1 MLKMVLADDESI
13 VRDGILNIVNWNDF
27 GIEIIAEASDG
38 QEAYDLC
45 MKHLPDILFTDIR
58 MPIMDGLE
66 VAEKLKENGIE
77 LKVIIFSGVQDFGY
91 AKSALNI
98 NAEGYILKPLEVL
111 ELTEVVRKVVKKI
124 NNERS
129 MAQRVHNLKQQLH
142 ENFGAAREKF
152 LKNII
157 LGAYQLEKDII
168 NKLGYFKEPFSI
180 DKPIVVAVLQVDE
193 YIRLTENYNEE
204 DKQLLSFSIVSIVE
218 ELINNHTLGS
228 CVAMNDNEFAM
239 LFNSEDANSGDKS
252 DLYSEIID
260 SLNKYLQVSVSIG
273 VGREVTNILRI
284 NTSYKEAVEA
294 LYFKFYTGKNAI
306 IDITDISVNLE
317 NNEIPDLYADE
328 NELVNLVKSGN
339 VIETEAAIENLFKK
353 ISLDRKY
360 TMEYI
365 HRICD
370 EIVYI
375 TTRAIYELGEEI
387 GGVNRNRAEILNALY
402 QTESIFDLQKKMS
415 EILVNIARR
424 FSYKYTY
431 KNKKIVDDIM
441 RYIEK
446 KYMDDLNI
454 NKIAES
460 VYLSPNYIS
469 VIFKQM
475 TGTTIIDYLT
485 KIRMENAKILLK
497 ETDFRILEISEM
509 IGFQDA
515 SYFSKAFKK
524 HTGIHPQKYRA
535 YVHTLEAEKNDR

>member
-13 VRDGILNIVNWNDF
+13 VRDGILNIVNWSDL

-38 QEAYDLC
+38 QEAFDLC

-66 VAEKLKENGIE
+66 VAEKLKESGVD

-98 NAEGYILKPLEVL
+98 NAEGYILKPLDIS
-111 ELTEVVRKVVKKI
+111 ELTEVVKKVIKKI
-124 NNERS
+124 NNEKS
-129 MAQRVHNLKQQLH
+129 MEQRVQNLKQQLH

-157 LGAYQLEKDII
+157 LGAYQNEKDII
-168 NKLGYFKEPFSI
+168 NKLEYFNEPFSVT
-180 DKPIVVAVLQVDE
+180 KPIVVAVLQIDE
-193 YIRLTENYNEE
+193 YTKLTENYNEE
-204 DKQLLSFSIVSIVE
+204 DKQLLSFSIVSIAE

-228 CVAMNDNEFAM
+228 CVSMNDNEFAM
-239 LFNSEDANSGDKS
+239 IINSEFDDCGDKS
-252 DLYSEIID
+252 DLFAEIID
-260 SLNKYLQVSVSIG
+260 NLNKYLKISVSIG
-273 VGREVTNILRI
+273 VGREVTNIHKI

-317 NNEIPDLYADE
+317 DNEIPDLYSDE
-328 NELVNLVKSGN
+328 HELVNLIKSGN
-339 VIETEAAIENLFKK
+339 VEGTETSIVNLFKK
-353 ISLDRKY
+353 LSLDKKY
-360 TMEYI
+360 AVEYI

-375 TTRAIYELGEEI
+375 TIRAIYELGVEI
-387 GGVNRNRAEILNALY
+387 GGVNRNRAEIINDLY

-415 EILVNIARR
+415 EILVDIAKR
-424 FSYKYTY
+424 FSQKYAQ
-431 KNKKIVDDIM
+431 KNKKIVDDII

-446 KYMDDLNI
+446 KYMDDINI

-460 VYLSPNYIS
+460 VYLSSNYIS
-469 VIFKQM
+469 VLFKQM

-485 KIRMENAKILLK
+485 KTRMENAKILLK

-509 IGFQDA
+509 VGFQDA
-515 SYFSKAFKK
+515 SYFSKVFKK
-524 HTGIHPQKYRA
+524 YTGIHPQKYRA
-535 YVHTLEAEKNDR
+535 YVSSPDAETNNM